1 MNYMKVVYYGFGA
14 FIGLVCG
21 TLINLLFYWLEKSG
35 TYTAGQLVKD
45 YGFMGRYLLEMINAL
60 PYIGLGLGIL
70 LVKMLFGD
78 RLDKGAD

>member
-1 MNYMKVVYYGFGA
+1 MTTLKAVYYGFGA

-21 TLINLLFYWLEKSG
+21 TLINLIFYLLETSG

-45 YGFMGRYLLEMINAL
+45 FGFFGRYLLELINLL

-70 LVKMLFGD
+70 LVKLLFGD
-78 RLDKGAD
+78 ELDKKI